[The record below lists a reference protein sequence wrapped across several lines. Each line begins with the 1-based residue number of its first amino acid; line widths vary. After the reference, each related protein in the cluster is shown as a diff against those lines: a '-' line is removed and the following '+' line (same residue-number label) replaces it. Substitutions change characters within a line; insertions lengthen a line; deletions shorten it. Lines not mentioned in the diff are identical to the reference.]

1 MATCNGAAFLDD
13 QLSSIAAQ
21 TYPDIDLWVSD
32 SGSTDATVS
41 ILSDWTQRWTKGQI
55 LILRGPREG
64 RAANFRSLIGNPN
77 IRADYFAFADQH
89 DLWEADK
96 IAASVRWIE
105 QNAFAVPSV
114 FCSRTITIGQDGAVV
129 GSSQESSS
137 DPDFR
142 NALVENIA
150 TGNTMLYNKMAHD
163 LLVQSC
169 QKAVFSSHDWW
180 LYLIVTGAGG
190 VVHHDS
196 LALVRQRQLDGGGG
210 WWARIAYVKQLV
222 ADRFAGPADLN
233 MQALIR
239 NSDLLTGEAR
249 EICDLYW
256 KVRSDNFIKRLHYLR
271 KSGVYRQTTWGQ
283 ANLYLTAL
291 LRRL

>member
-32 SGSTDATVS
+32 GGSTDATVS
-41 ILSDWTQRWTKGQI
+41 ILSDWTQRWTKGRI
-55 LILRGPREG
+55 HILRGPRQG
-64 RAANFRSLIGNPN
+64 RAANFRSLIVNPN
-77 IRADYFAFADQH
+77 IQADYFAFADQH

-150 TGNTMLYNKMAHD
+150 TGNTMLYNRMAHD

-169 QKAVFSSHDWW
+169 QKAEFSSHDWW

-196 LALVRQRQLDGGGG
+196 LALVRQRQPDGGGG
-210 WWARIAYVKQLV
+210 WWARTAYVKQLV

-239 NSDLLTGEAR
+239 NSDLLTEEAQ

-256 KVRSDNFIKRLHYLR
+256 KVRSDNFIKRLYYLR

-283 ANLYLTAL
+283 ANLFLVAL